1 MNLIEQQNIL
11 RGLADDALKNE
22 MGGNV
27 PPYLVLAEVNR
38 RKSARERYEAANAKY
53 RANQPTVAEE
63 LMGQMPQ
70 AGIDTAL
77 TGGGMRAPGPMAM
90 PAGIDAAMPQ
100 QPQAFADGGVVGYAD
115 GGIADL
121 VSAYNARLSNTD
133 EDRKNAQKMA
143 LMNIGAQIMA
153 GRSRNTLSNVGSG
166 LSAALPSYQQS
177 MERLNTQE
185 MQGLRD
191 QIDLARQMQQEDPA
205 FRQMQ
210 TRQQLINAGFDPED
224 PNFKY
229 YLTGTS
235 PPDGS
240 RENIPDIVQTYEY
253 YVADEKAAGR
263 VPKTFEQYAAAVKGG
278 GGAGAGVTYNP
289 DGSIS
294 INPGRLTE
302 QQSNIMTYVN
312 KGYSSA
318 PTLDQFDQSLTN
330 PTPSLLKTFGGDV
343 GKFASNYFKSPDYRR
358 AEQAGRE
365 FVAALLRRESGAA
378 VTESEFSNY
387 KETYL
392 PVPGDDV
399 LVIDQKARSRA
410 NALLGLELGLSP
422 DQIEYLHSK
431 GIRADEYAK
440 GVLNRDPVVI
450 DAITQKSDAANK
462 LGIAPASPVASPA
475 STATPAP
482 EGIDPAV
489 WAEMTDTERALWLN

>member
-77 TGGGMRAPGPMAM
+77 TGGMRNPGPMAM

-100 QPQAFADGGVVGYAD
+100 PQPQAFADGGVVGYAD

-121 VSAYNARLSNTD
+121 VSAYNARLSSTD

-191 QIDLARQMQQEDPA
+191 QIDLARQMEQDRLAQANSERGAKLDELRIGAAEEEAKYANLPAGAQDVMLRNLLKEQNPELYQSLVDSELAASNAELDNDNLRLSSGFNSINKTVERRYVSSDGTPTEAVPSTIRDLLDSADPTEIA
-205 FRQMQ
+205 AGRAQL
-210 TRQQLINAGFDPED
+210 QQLIKREAINEFRV
-224 PNFKY
+224 NY
-229 YLTGTS
+229 
-235 PPDGS
+235 PDHWS
-240 RENIPDIVQTYEY
+240 FADKVEENWDKVGI
-253 YVADEKAAGR
+253 
-263 VPKTFEQYAAAVKGG
+263 
-278 GGAGAGVTYNP
+278 GGASTGV
-289 DGSIS
+289 
-294 INPGRLTE
+294 
-302 QQSNIMTYVN
+302 
-312 KGYSSA
+312 
-318 PTLDQFDQSLTN
+318 
-330 PTPSLLKTFGGDV
+330 GGEAIVDWD
-343 GKFASNYFKSPDYRR
+343 AYR
-358 AEQAGRE
+358 
-365 FVAALLRRESGAA
+365 
-378 VTESEFSNY
+378 
-387 KETYL
+387 
-392 PVPGDDV
+392 
-399 LVIDQKARSRA
+399 
-410 NALLGLELGLSP
+410 
-422 DQIEYLHSK
+422 
-431 GIRADEYAK
+431 
-440 GVLNRDPVVI
+440 
-450 DAITQKSDAANK
+450 
-462 LGIAPASPVASPA
+462 
-475 STATPAP
+475 
-482 EGIDPAV
+482 
-489 WAEMTDTERALWLN
+489 

>member
-121 VSAYNARLSNTD
+121 VSAYNARLSSTD

-153 GRSRNTLSNVGSG
+153 GRSRNTLSNIGSG

-191 QIDLARQMQQEDPA
+191 QIDLARQMEQDRLAQANSERDAKLDELRIGAAEREAEYAGLPPDAAAIAQENMLQETNPELY
-205 FRQMQ
+205 
-210 TRQQLINAGFDPED
+210 QQLVDARLATSNA
-224 PNFKY
+224 
-229 YLTGTS
+229 
-235 PPDGS
+235 
-240 RENIPDIVQTYEY
+240 QT
-253 YVADEKAAGR
+253 D
-263 VPKTFEQYAAAVKGG
+263 AAAAEKIAAVISDVERQIPLPAYADKETGQPIFDTREEYNQAVAMRNKLVVDNTIARIRAELG
-278 GGAGAGVTYNP
+278 QAAADAYQSRIMRSAAPGV
-289 DGSIS
+289 
-294 INPGRLTE
+294 
-302 QQSNIMTYVN
+302 
-312 KGYSSA
+312 A
-318 PTLDQFDQSLTN
+318 PFNGEEVFDYQSL
-330 PTPSLLKTFGGDV
+330 L
-343 GKFASNYFKSPDYRR
+343 
-358 AEQAGRE
+358 
-365 FVAALLRRESGAA
+365 
-378 VTESEFSNY
+378 
-387 KETYL
+387 
-392 PVPGDDV
+392 
-399 LVIDQKARSRA
+399 
-410 NALLGLELGLSP
+410 
-422 DQIEYLHSK
+422 
-431 GIRADEYAK
+431 
-440 GVLNRDPVVI
+440 
-450 DAITQKSDAANK
+450 
-462 LGIAPASPVASPA
+462 
-475 STATPAP
+475 
-482 EGIDPAV
+482 
-489 WAEMTDTERALWLN
+489 

>member
-100 QPQAFADGGVVGYAD
+100 QQPQAFADGGVVGYAD

-191 QIDLARQMQQEDPA
+191 QIDLARQMEQDQRSEQDRVFSRDLQTKQLGISEQGLMPADVREAMWYENASDAEKAAYDKVRATDQANENLRISIQFNNLNKTVARRYMDSDGYPTDAVPVSIRDGLDSSDPNEVA
-205 FRQMQ
+205 LARDKL
-210 TRQQLINAGFDPED
+210 QQLIKQEAIDEFRV
-224 PNFKY
+224 NF
-229 YLTGTS
+229 
-235 PPDGS
+235 PDYG
-240 RENIPDIVQTYEY
+240 PF
-253 YVADEKAAGR
+253 ADKVEESLNT
-263 VPKTFEQYAAAVKGG
+263 V
-278 GGAGAGVTYNP
+278 GGAPG
-289 DGSIS
+289 GS
-294 INPGRLTE
+294 T
-302 QQSNIMTYVN
+302 
-312 KGYSSA
+312 
-318 PTLDQFDQSLTN
+318 
-330 PTPSLLKTFGGDV
+330 
-343 GKFASNYFKSPDYRR
+343 
-358 AEQAGRE
+358 
-365 FVAALLRRESGAA
+365 ALPSGAI
-378 VTESEFSNY
+378 
-387 KETYL
+387 L
-392 PVPGDDV
+392 
-399 LVIDQKARSRA
+399 KA
-410 NALLGLELGLSP
+410 E
-422 DQIEYLHSK
+422 DFF
-431 GIRADEYAK
+431 
-440 GVLNRDPVVI
+440 
-450 DAITQKSDAANK
+450 
-462 LGIAPASPVASPA
+462 
-475 STATPAP
+475 
-482 EGIDPAV
+482 
-489 WAEMTDTERALWLN
+489 

>member
-100 QPQAFADGGVVGYAD
+100 QQPQAFADGGVVGYAD

-191 QIDLARQMQQEDPA
+191 QIDLARQMEQDRLAQANSERDAKLDELRIGAAEREAEYAGLPPDAAAIARENTLQETNPELY
-205 FRQMQ
+205 
-210 TRQQLINAGFDPED
+210 QQLVDARLATSNA
-224 PNFKY
+224 
-229 YLTGTS
+229 
-235 PPDGS
+235 
-240 RENIPDIVQTYEY
+240 QT
-253 YVADEKAAGR
+253 D
-263 VPKTFEQYAAAVKGG
+263 AAAAEKIAAVISDVENQIPLPAYADKETGQPIFD
-278 GGAGAGVTYNP
+278 TQEEYNQAVAMRNKLVV
-289 DGSIS
+289 DNTIARIRAELG
-294 INPGRLTE
+294 
-302 QQSNIMTYVN
+302 QAAADAYQSRIMR
-312 KGYSSA
+312 SA
-318 PTLDQFDQSLTN
+318 PPGVAPFNGEEVFDYQSL
-330 PTPSLLKTFGGDV
+330 L
-343 GKFASNYFKSPDYRR
+343 
-358 AEQAGRE
+358 
-365 FVAALLRRESGAA
+365 
-378 VTESEFSNY
+378 
-387 KETYL
+387 
-392 PVPGDDV
+392 
-399 LVIDQKARSRA
+399 
-410 NALLGLELGLSP
+410 
-422 DQIEYLHSK
+422 
-431 GIRADEYAK
+431 
-440 GVLNRDPVVI
+440 
-450 DAITQKSDAANK
+450 
-462 LGIAPASPVASPA
+462 
-475 STATPAP
+475 
-482 EGIDPAV
+482 
-489 WAEMTDTERALWLN
+489 